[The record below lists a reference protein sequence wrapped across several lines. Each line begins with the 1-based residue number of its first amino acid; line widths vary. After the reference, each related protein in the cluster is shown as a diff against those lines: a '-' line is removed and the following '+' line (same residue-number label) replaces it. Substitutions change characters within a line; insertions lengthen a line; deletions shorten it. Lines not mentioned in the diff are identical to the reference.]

1 MAIQIVARLKDTG
14 TLYASEFGIG
24 FDEHS
29 QNHISIS
36 PAGIYSAGVDEV
48 TGTVIGKAMQQ
59 LTNGVLRVSGVFDEV
74 TGIA

>member
-36 PAGIYSAGVDEV
+36 PAGIYSAGLDEV
-48 TGTVIGKAMQQ
+48 TGTVIGKAIEDFD
-59 LTNGVLRVSGVFDEV
+59 GESGTIEIVV
-74 TGIA
+74 GRL